1 MITIW
6 YQLALYF
13 VSSPHLTYDSIHN
26 VKLSFIHG
34 NRHTVLQQTVKIQ
47 PASRVLSYWCPAV
60 LSQAITSGVT
70 EVPNTPQNA
79 IKQIQLRKKSFKK
92 KKEEASKHFVTLLNP
107 GDLATTAARDL
118 WRLGQM
124 AGRGIPSDHGNPERD
139 RDTLSLSEKECG
151 VTLLRGTLRAA

>member
-1 MITIW
+1 MR
-6 YQLALYF
+6 
-13 VSSPHLTYDSIHN
+13 N
-26 VKLSFIHG
+26 VKPSFIHG
-34 NRHTVLQQTVKIQ
+34 KRHTVPQQTVKIQ
-47 PASRVLSYWCPAV
+47 PASRVLSEWCPAV
-60 LSQAITSGVT
+60 LSQATTSGVT

-79 IKQIQLRKKSFKK
+79 IKQVQLRKKKALKK

-124 AGRGIPSDHGNPERD
+124 AGRGMPSDHGNPERD
-139 RDTLSLSEKECG
+139 RDTLSLSDKECA